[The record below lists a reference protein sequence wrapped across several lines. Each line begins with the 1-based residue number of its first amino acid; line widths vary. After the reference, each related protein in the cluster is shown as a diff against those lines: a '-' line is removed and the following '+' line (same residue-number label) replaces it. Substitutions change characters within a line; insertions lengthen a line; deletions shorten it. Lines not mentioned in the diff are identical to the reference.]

1 MSSNVPDRS
10 LDLLAG
16 RVFDIPEPQFVD
28 LVRSLEARR
37 LKTDQR
43 ATADAVLSR
52 LRPRMSLAR
61 PPRRSTPQ
69 RLFCMP
75 FEDLLYDPG
84 TPRKA
89 IGRIPRSA
97 IMPIWSLIA
106 KHANPSV
113 LEATSAIL
121 KSAEP
126 NDRQAW
132 HKAGT
137 ALWAEAARVLSE
149 RDAEARKTPTGRARL
164 RDALGGEPVLSSLDD
179 IYALMSVATT
189 ILELRSALPP
199 APIETIDQKSL
210 AALVHALRAVAGLNK
225 DAIPHVIFVLMARLR
240 DLSILGELFERLT
253 EAGVGDLV
261 QLASG
266 QAGEAVVSQAEDR
279 MLDVRVDLRDEDL
292 PKADVAR
299 ELGREIDA
307 LERAAVAVGGG
318 RAYGRRIERVK
329 AEFAQVAREIVVA
342 GASEATLAAVAA
354 LDDPIST
361 DEEELQRL
369 REAEDRVVALRVCRR
384 FSNDAGMS
392 ELVEKAMQA
401 IADGLEARGDDL
413 LRKLAADDPDTSV
426 IDLYNTVR
434 LIELVE
440 GSEKADRLRVA
451 GLKAISE
458 A

>member
-28 LVRSLEARR
+28 LVRSLKARR

-97 IMPIWSLIA
+97 ILPIWSLIA

-132 HKAGT
+132 YKAGT

-164 RDALGGEPVLSSLDD
+164 RDALGGEPILSSLDD
-179 IYALMSVATT
+179 IYALTSVATT

-199 APIETIDQKSL
+199 APIETIDLEVTGRPGARPARRCGPQQGRHP
-210 AALVHALRAVAGLNK
+210 ARHIRADGPTARPQHPGRAVREADRSRGRRPRSAGQRAGWRSGGQPGRGP
-225 DAIPHVIFVLMARLR
+225 DAGRTCRL
-240 DLSILGELFERLT
+240 
-253 EAGVGDLV
+253 AGRGP
-261 QLASG
+261 A
-266 QAGEAVVSQAEDR
+266 
-279 MLDVRVDLRDEDL
+279 
-292 PKADVAR
+292 K
-299 ELGREIDA
+299 
-307 LERAAVAVGGG
+307 GG
-318 RAYGRRIERVK
+318 RCPGTGQR
-329 AEFAQVAREIVVA
+329 
-342 GASEATLAAVAA
+342 
-354 LDDPIST
+354 ST
-361 DEEELQRL
+361 RWNAPRL
-369 REAEDRVVALRVCRR
+369 L
-384 FSNDAGMS
+384 S
-392 ELVEKAMQA
+392 
-401 IADGLEARGDDL
+401 
-413 LRKLAADDPDTSV
+413 AADAHTD
-426 IDLYNTVR
+426 
-434 LIELVE
+434 
-440 GSEKADRLRVA
+440 G
-451 GLKAISE
+451 GLSG
-458 A
+458 